1 MEIGTKFKDLSSY
14 CQNMTASM
22 EDKLFFVDMLPD
34 YDSISKQRKLIV
46 DFGCA
51 DGTMTRMLSSI
62 FSNDA
67 DVIGYDISTS
77 MINLAKSK
85 CDYGQERNIIFTEHW
100 DDVKAELNDKKK
112 HCKVLILSSVIH
124 EVYSY
129 ASKENSVSDF
139 WDKVKNSGFDYV
151 VIRDMSLNETMANT
165 IPSYFTMD
173 SLYALLDTKYG
184 DQLKDFEKIW
194 GSIRKSKKN
203 LYHFLLK
210 YMWTI
215 NWDREVREN
224 YFPLSTEEL
233 MSIMGQ
239 KYNLVYFSHFNIPF
253 LVNKIENDINQL
265 IKINDPTHIKCI
277 YKIKEIK

>member
-1 MEIGTKFKDLSSY
+1 
-14 CQNMTASM
+14 MTASM

-85 CDYGQERNIIFTEHW
+85 CDSGQEKNLMFTEHW

-129 ASKENSVSDF
+129 ATKENSVSDF
-139 WDKVKNSGFDYV
+139 WDKVINSGFDYV
-151 VIRDMSLNETMANT
+151 VIRDMSLNEAMTNT
-165 IPSYFTMD
+165 IPSYFTME
-173 SLYALLDTKYG
+173 SLYAHLDIKYG

-233 MSIMGQ
+233 MEIMG
-239 KYNLVYFSHFNIPF
+239 KNYNLIFFSHFNIPF
-253 LVNKIENDINQL
+253 LVNKIENDIKHL
-265 IKINDPTHIKCI
+265 IKIDEPTHIKCI
-277 YKIKEIK
+277 YKIKENIK